1 MSDLSLTVT
10 LALIVARACDIREKS
25 FNRGIAQQISAEHQS
40 SKSIFA
46 KMDEEALIK
55 KLEGAYTVTI
65 SEAAG
70 QASREHKEPLLA
82 ASLGEVDAVVTD
94 TAVRADE
101 VFALGI
107 GLFSARTGRLD
118 AVCAGAEPAIRKT
131 LTISDKAA
139 ACSCKLSAAAAASST
154 SAAFC
159 WVT

>member
-82 ASLGEVDAVVTD
+82 AMLTQLLTADFKKAKDWANTQINLSLGVT
-94 TAVRADE
+94 A
-101 VFALGI
+101 
-107 GLFSARTGRLD
+107 
-118 AVCAGAEPAIRKT
+118 
-131 LTISDKAA
+131 
-139 ACSCKLSAAAAASST
+139 
-154 SAAFC
+154 
-159 WVT
+159 